1 MTSDVVTS
9 DEERGGSHNPSAS
22 YTETKTSARSQSR
35 GSHSS
40 AASDSTAVSSQTAV
54 SQRSIYSAPS
64 ATSTAVSS
72 QTPSASSRASS
83 REDRRPPRSSTD
95 DATAT
100 ASQTATSARS
110 RSSAASTAVSSQTP
124 SSSRTASSAAREDRR
139 RPLSTTDDGTTA
151 ISSQMP
157 TSARSHSSAASATS
171 TAVSGQTATSAR
183 SYSSAASTA
192 VSSQTASSR
201 DETTRTTVSSR
212 RSRGRRRNRSRSHSG
227 SYEYSSRR
235 GSYDTSS
242 SPSRGSER
250 RQMSSTAPLPR
261 LALDDHDMLPG
272 SGSSSEEDSGRSVT
286 SSTVTR
292 TVTSRGLTSYTASS
306 YTADGASS
314 QRSTYTGSATYSE
327 AGYSGSYSG
336 RSGYSDG
343 YSGSEYS
350 YPYSRSGSDYTQY
363 SGYSQYSYSGSDVS
377 VDSSGAEVRPM
388 AWVLRRIADK
398 AQLDKAQCRTD
409 MSIVQSARDA
419 FKLPYAPCTM
429 REEVLRI
436 AEHLGW
442 NIVLVEDIEDKRQAA
457 AELLARKQAAVVGA
471 LKTLDEIMRR
481 QDTKKE
487 ETMQMEMLEDADG
500 KFAQTDEMVAALA
513 ASKSM
518 DKGGRTARA
527 TLHLAR
533 QRLGM
538 PTLDVFKLGFDDF
551 AREAQEICYSF
562 GIELELPSESED
574 DSSDGSGTQRSV
586 DTQPTVAPTEASTA
600 MSSTASS
607 VKLAVGRMQQRIDGA
622 LGSGNLQV
630 IKGVLWDAKHFP
642 DKEKLGYEGPIDY
655 LRKYAKEL
663 GMSSSESESDTESD
677 TVTDSARTH
686 TTNSEEGSV
695 IASPLAQA
703 AGEVSPQAS
712 PKAKGPK
719 GVDGISKTYDREV
732 AAVAAT
738 LSYVQ
743 GDERQQKNP
752 DQTLRKHLLMVLPSH
767 YEMEQLK
774 ARGLRPVAMGSVT
787 VHGSEDRERTSW
799 VMAIRGT
806 KFYCNVEAKADLV
819 KLLDRVEQAYR
830 TEMER
835 KSTVKARRK
844 EIEGEKRYPRF
855 QRAMVLLLQNPEF
868 PDEMDFR
875 MDLRES
881 VEATLTD
888 IYSQPHPN
896 PERFNKLSDGASP
909 SVMGDLNKVHDA
921 FVESKQRH
929 AAAKSD
935 SYLAAVEEVLRSLPA
950 DFDSPE
956 DEDKY
961 RELIRQQ
968 LRDAVIDPE
977 PKSYM
982 DLLQT
987 VPASVRVQMDKAA
1000 ACFDAEQ
1007 KRMESE
1013 AMKKKSN
1020 AAWLANL
1027 WKGITPDKEED
1038 NEDTKQIRRMKKAL
1052 ARGRRMGVVDRQ
1064 AIAEEERRDQEEEE
1078 QEKQDAEDLKRILDE
1093 DTTGGGTCIH
1103 VGGLED
1109 NVNGLENETAI
1120 ATVFGRFGIVQA
1132 ATLRIRR
1139 EGKKVSW
1146 ALVSFRTAEEAEE
1159 ALEGTAE
1166 LAEDYPNVV
1175 TRIVDEMQVVHS
1187 VGSMGEVMRKH
1198 LQERAKT
1205 REIYAKEARKCAH
1218 AAVLVM
1224 LSVAFNERFVC
1235 AGRRR
1240 GGLDLMQG

>member
-1 MTSDVVTS
+1 
-9 DEERGGSHNPSAS
+9 
-22 YTETKTSARSQSR
+22 
-35 GSHSS
+35 
-40 AASDSTAVSSQTAV
+40 
-54 SQRSIYSAPS
+54 
-64 ATSTAVSS
+64 
-72 QTPSASSRASS
+72 
-83 REDRRPPRSSTD
+83 
-95 DATAT
+95 
-100 ASQTATSARS
+100 
-110 RSSAASTAVSSQTP
+110 
-124 SSSRTASSAAREDRR
+124 
-139 RPLSTTDDGTTA
+139 
-151 ISSQMP
+151 MP
-157 TSARSHSSAASATS
+157 
-171 TAVSGQTATSAR
+171 
-183 SYSSAASTA
+183 
-192 VSSQTASSR
+192 
-201 DETTRTTVSSR
+201 
-212 RSRGRRRNRSRSHSG
+212 
-227 SYEYSSRR
+227 
-235 GSYDTSS
+235 
-242 SPSRGSER
+242 
-250 RQMSSTAPLPR
+250 
-261 LALDDHDMLPG
+261 PG

-286 SSTVTR
+286 STTVTR
-292 TVTSRGLTSYTASS
+292 TVTSRGLTPYTASS

-314 QRSTYTGSATYSE
+314 QRSTYSYTGSATYSE

-377 VDSSGAEVRPM
+377 VDSSGAEVRPI
-388 AWVLRRIADK
+388 AWVLRRIADE

-419 FKLPYAPCTM
+419 FKLPYAACTM

-442 NIVLVEDIEDKRQAA
+442 SIVLVEDIEDKRQAA
-457 AELLARKQAAVVGA
+457 AELLARKRAAVVGA

-574 DSSDGSGTQRSV
+574 DSSDGSGTQRSC
-586 DTQPTVAPTEASTA
+586 DTQPTAAPTEASTA

-686 TTNSEEGSV
+686 TTDSEEGSV

-703 AGEVSPQAS
+703 AGEVSPTG

-719 GVDGISKTYDREV
+719 GLDGISKTYDREV

-774 ARGLRPVAMGSVT
+774 ARGLRPVAMGSVN

-799 VMAIRGT
+799 AMAIRGV
-806 KFYCNVEAKADLV
+806 KFYCNAEAKADLV

-855 QRAMVLLLQNPEF
+855 QRAMLLLLQNPEF

-896 PERFNKLSDGASP
+896 PERFNKLLDGASP

-977 PKSYM
+977 PKSYT

-987 VPASVRVQMDKAA
+987 VPASVRVLMDKAA
-1000 ACFDAEQ
+1000 ASFDAEQ
-1007 KRMESE
+1007 KRMENE
-1013 AMKKKSN
+1013 AVKKKTN

-1078 QEKQDAEDLKRILDE
+1078 QEKQDAEDLRRILDE

-1109 NVNGLENETAI
+1109 DVNGLENETAI
-1120 ATVFGRFGIVQA
+1120 ATVFGRFGIVQG

-1205 REIYAKEARKCAH
+1205 RDIYAKEARKCAH
-1218 AAVLVM
+1218 AAALVM
-1224 LSVAFNERFVC
+1224 SSVAFNESFVC